1 MIPKASEED
10 ISMKMVILVFP
21 TSEIGCC
28 ANSSP
33 ECLLGASYK
42 RYLNTCT
49 IFWLIIIIKINK
61 KLSWALFCG
70 KC

>member
-1 MIPKASEED
+1 MLINYSMIPKASEED

-42 RYLNTCT
+42 RYLKACT
-49 IFWLIIIIKINK
+49 IF
-61 KLSWALFCG
+61 
-70 KC
+70 